1 MLSFFHTPAFLFLFV
16 SRHNAALSQC
26 CCLVSLSPSRAKVPG
41 EEIDPIVVIKESEEK
56 EVARKEEA
64 KKRKGWSE

>member
-41 EEIDPIVVIKESEEK
+41 EEIDPIVVM
-56 EVARKEEA
+56 
-64 KKRKGWSE
+64 KRKVKRKDKNVKKAE